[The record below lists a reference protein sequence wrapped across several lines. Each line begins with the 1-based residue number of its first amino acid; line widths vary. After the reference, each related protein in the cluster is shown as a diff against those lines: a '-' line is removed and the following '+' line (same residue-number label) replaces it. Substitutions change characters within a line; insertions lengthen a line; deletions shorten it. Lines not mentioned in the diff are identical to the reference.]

1 MRAGLQVKYNE
12 EAADASESQTADLAK
27 SLDKQKE
34 ETSTKAFEGQKQVLD
49 DDKKETTAAME
60 ANKTETAA
68 ASEAQTVVFAKRC
81 RNRACECRKNIHAL
95 LWLHKRPFEH
105 LQSSE
110 QHNL

>member
-81 RNRACECRKNIHAL
+81 RIEPARVSQ
-95 LWLHKRPFEH
+95 EH
-105 LQSSE
+105 SHPTVAAQKTI
-110 QHNL
+110 